1 MNNDIISGK
10 WTQLTGKAKE
20 TWGKL
25 TDDDWDQL
33 DGRREQL
40 AGKLQERYGW
50 TRDQAEK
57 EVDDFVIRYDAP
69 PPPLI

>member
-25 TDDDWDQL
+25 TNDDWDQL

-40 AGKLQERYGW
+40 AGRLQERYGW
-50 TRDQAEK
+50 TLDQANK
-57 EVDDFVIRYDAP
+57 EVDDFVMRHDAP
-69 PPPLI
+69 PPRT